1 MWVGRGK
8 EGEWEK
14 RREGELGLICK
25 RIIKIE
31 IINLALIKKN
41 KGKKV
46 TSKLNRKAN
55 TSTLHTNLPS
65 QEVSYKSG

>member
-1 MWVGRGK
+1 M
-8 EGEWEK
+8 EDWEK

-41 KGKKV
+41 RRKKV
-46 TSKLNRKAN
+46 TSKLNRKPN
-55 TSTLHTNLPS
+55 TSTLNINLPS
-65 QEVSYKSG
+65 QELSYKSG